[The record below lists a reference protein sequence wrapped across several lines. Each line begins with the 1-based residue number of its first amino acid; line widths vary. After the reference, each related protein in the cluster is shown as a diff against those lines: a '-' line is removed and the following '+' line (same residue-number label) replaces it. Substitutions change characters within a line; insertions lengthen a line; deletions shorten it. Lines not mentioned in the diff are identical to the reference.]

1 MSSAL
6 PYLKSLKKGDL
17 VEFAETTDLNGANG
31 LNKLDLATALDNHL
45 QENASIFGGVKSLSE
60 YYSRLASPPR
70 RGSPVKRESK
80 VQTPGPTKTPSRR
93 ASSKKEVKEV
103 KEAKEQKEDTSED
116 GEDVV
121 ATPSLRQR
129 SRRVS
134 RAAPITEP
142 IAASLTDLQN
152 ALPLPPSPAVVTDV
166 IDRQTNRVRE
176 GIEDAWTSMG
186 VLDRCHAVRESLSS
200 LKAIEIIVLLLE
212 GGSVVK
218 ELVPIRYLTTT
229 PPVQAAQI
237 PAMSIRAPDLFVLL
251 TGAFWAPFSL
261 WLVSC
266 LVLPLMAA
274 YFINLSW
281 QASTSARKTRSS
293 PNLAQFDP
301 LTFNIAKAL
310 LVHIVFG
317 NDFKFWGVFSTFAL
331 RKISASVPG
340 GTFGLYTGTAVG
352 VIGSLYEAIL
362 RRS

>member
-17 VEFAETTDLNGANG
+17 VEFADSTDLNGASG
-31 LNKLDLATALDNHL
+31 LNKMELAVALDNHL
-45 QENASIFGGVKSLSE
+45 NANRSIFSGVKSLSE

-80 VQTPGPTKTPSRR
+80 PQTPGPATKTPSRR
-93 ASSKKEVKEV
+93 ASAKKEVKE
-103 KEAKEQKEDTSED
+103 QKEEPSED
-116 GEDVV
+116 GEDVA
-121 ATPSLRQR
+121 ATPSARQT
-129 SRRVS
+129 SRRIS
-134 RAAPITEP
+134 RAAPIT
-142 IAASLTDLQN
+142 DLQRN
-152 ALPLPPSPAVVTDV
+152 LPMPPSPAVVTDV
-166 IDRQTNRVRE
+166 IDRQASRVRE
-176 GIEDAWTSMG
+176 GLEDAWTSIG
-186 VLDRCHAVRESLSS
+186 VLDRCHAVREALSS
-200 LKAIEIIVLLLE
+200 LKAIEIMVLLLE

-218 ELVPIRYLTTT
+218 EIVPIRYLTTT

-237 PAMSIRAPDLFVLL
+237 PAVPIKVPDLFVLL

-261 WLVSC
+261 WLITC
-266 LVLPLMAA
+266 LLLPLTAA

-281 QASTSARKTRSS
+281 QASTTVRRTRSS

-310 LVHIVFG
+310 LVYIVFG
-317 NDFKFWGVFSTFAL
+317 NDFKFWGAFSTFAL

-352 VIGSLYEAIL
+352 AIGSLYEAIL
-362 RRS
+362 SRS